1 MNEYAKQYV
10 ARLRDDRGESV
21 TSGELMEL
29 QQAAPLLWF
38 ELRKWLQSTCNEINR
53 YSKGD
58 TLDFELGGPEE
69 VRVLRKLP
77 VTRRLHVRFRA
88 TSQRIEYACGAA
100 KGEYMCGIGE
110 NGRAVLTDVYH
121 TTISTIEL
129 GKRLLEMLYA
139 SQCPE
144 VRTARRPMYV

>member
-10 ARLRDDRGESV
+10 ARLRDVRGETV

-29 QQAAPLLWF
+29 QQAAPLLWS
-38 ELRKWLQSTCNEINR
+38 ELRKWFQSTCHEINR
-53 YSKGD
+53 CSKSD

-69 VRVLRKLP
+69 IRILRKVP
-77 VTRRLHVRFRA
+77 VTRRLHVRFLGM
-88 TSQRIEYACGAA
+88 SQRIKYECGAA

-121 TTISTIEL
+121 TTISVSAL
-129 GKRLLEMLYA
+129 GMTLLEMLHA
-139 SQCPE
+139 SECPT
-144 VRTARRPMYV
+144 VRTARRIHYV